1 MMPGEIARERHVR
14 GGGSNR
20 ISQYRKPD
28 PATPLEGQV

>member
-1 MMPGEIARERHVR
+1 MMPGGIARERRV

-20 ISQYRKPD
+20 ISPYRKPD